1 MLSSDQVLSEFV
13 AEAPTSSVERIS
25 ERKIA
30 PRIHPFAAWEL
41 LSTWSR
47 MLILGI
53 YAAAAFIIVLS
64 TLLLAR

>member
-1 MLSSDQVLSEFV
+1 MLSSDHVLSEFA

-25 ERKIA
+25 EQKI
-30 PRIHPFAAWEL
+30 PPHIHPFAAWEM

-47 MLILGI
+47 ILILGT

>member
-1 MLSSDQVLSEFV
+1 MLSSDHALSEFV

-25 ERKIA
+25 EPKTA
-30 PRIHPFAAWEL
+30 PCIHPFAAWEL

-47 MLILGI
+47 MLILGTC
-53 YAAAAFIIVLS
+53 AAAAFVIVLS